1 MSPRAGCTRSSVCLL
16 RTGPARGPCGR
27 ISPGCPGA
35 FGSTCLFFLYVF
47 VVVVVDVIPSSFSLP
62 PEAWPG
68 LDRLAAKP
76 VTLLPPCH
84 YMEHFTPALWKRV
97 YAASPSLRD
106 YAEEERRVKLARR
119 GRAGTAG
126 SASGDFLQSKSEGP
140 VTPCRAGVVR
150 SVGLVSLKKKK
161 KTCSDIT
168 AGYLIK
174 LLVGVFCDSAV
185 CQSAFTEK
193 NEKCHRRTDCKNG
206 KNLHLAAVLELLTF
220 SGRWR
225 LPSCHSDVK
234 MFHIPQPPIS
244 SMLV

>member
-1 MSPRAGCTRSSVCLL
+1 MFVYSGLGQLADLAGAYLLVVPVLSV
-16 RTGPARGPCGR
+16 RHV
-27 ISPGCPGA
+27 
-35 FGSTCLFFLYVF
+35 FFFLYVF

-140 VTPCRAGVVR
+140 VTPCRARVVR

-161 KTCSDIT
+161 K
-168 AGYLIK
+168 
-174 LLVGVFCDSAV
+174 SA
-185 CQSAFTEK
+185 
-193 NEKCHRRTDCKNG
+193 
-206 KNLHLAAVLELLTF
+206 
-220 SGRWR
+220 
-225 LPSCHSDVK
+225 
-234 MFHIPQPPIS
+234 PIS
-244 SMLV
+244 PLVTSSNC